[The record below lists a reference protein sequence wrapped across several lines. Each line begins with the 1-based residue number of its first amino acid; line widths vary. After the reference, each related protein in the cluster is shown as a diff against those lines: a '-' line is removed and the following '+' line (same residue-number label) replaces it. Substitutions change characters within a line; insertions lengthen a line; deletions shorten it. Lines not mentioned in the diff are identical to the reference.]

1 MILKTPV
8 YDLKDFGDVYD
19 PSEDSFLFLDALES
33 EIDFLRSLKP
43 LNVAEIGSGSGII
56 ITAVATIFDNS
67 CAFYATDINPEA
79 TKATSNTSFLNNTS
93 VECLNMDLLRGFRNN
108 AFDVIMFNPPYVVT
122 ESEEMTGSGINRA
135 WAGGENGREITDE
148 VLRNL
153 QNWLTENGV
162 CYMVILK
169 ENNIKD
175 IKEIAGKF
183 GFDCVVVKERK
194 IVGEHLFVLKF
205 FRLCSK

>member
-33 EIDFLRSLKP
+33 EIDFLESLKP

-56 ITAVATIFDNS
+56 ITAVATILGDS
-67 CAFYATDINPEA
+67 CSFFATDINPEA
-79 TKATSNTSFLNNTS
+79 TKATIKTSRLNATS
-93 VECLNMDLLRGFRNN
+93 VDCLNMNLLHGFRNN
-108 AFDVIMFNPPYVVT
+108 VFDVILFNPPYVVT
-122 ESEEMTGSGINRA
+122 ESEEMTGCGINRA
-135 WAGGENGREITDE
+135 WAGGENGRKITDE

-153 QNWLTENGV
+153 EKWLSEKGV
-162 CYMVILK
+162 CYMVVLK
-169 ENNIKD
+169 ENKIGD
-175 IKEIAGKF
+175 IKGIAESF

-205 FRLCSK
+205 FRL